1 MRRFLWNKV
10 AVPLTDGEFIVDLPK
25 KNNFDYAQ
33 LRVGLTRNVGSNYH
47 PIIKLNGKELDVPL
61 EDCAQRLTDK
71 EYATTKIFL
80 VNTADLTS
88 RNRIS
93 VTFADN
99 SEGAIGSVVLRAGLK
114 KKENMRNS
122 YFIYLALT
130 TLSLSQYAIATQFN
144 DDPPNIVVIMADDV
158 GLGDISY
165 HVRNFMEKNRF
176 LRLHTLIG

>member
-1 MRRFLWNKV
+1 MRNFYGNKV

-88 RNRIS
+88 RNRI
-93 VTFADN
+93 
-99 SEGAIGSVVLRAGLK
+99 VLHL
-114 KKENMRNS
+114 
-122 YFIYLALT
+122 LT
-130 TLSLSQYAIATQFN
+130 IAKVQ
-144 DDPPNIVVIMADDV
+144 
-158 GLGDISY
+158 
-165 HVRNFMEKNRF
+165 
-176 LRLHTLIG
+176 